1 MVVITCQK
9 NSILPRAITTNRC
22 GKARSKEEVRRKKEE
37 GRGKREEGRGKK
49 VEGNDRTTGLQ
60 DYGLRDELCDG
71 AERREMGSGR
81 TADCPPR
88 RAQSSLLFPVI
99 RM

>member
-1 MVVITCQK
+1 VVVIKCQK
-9 NSILPRAITTNRC
+9 SSILPRE
-22 GKARSKEEVRRKKEE
+22 RSQQV
-37 GRGKREEGRGKK
+37 RGKK
-49 VEGNDRTTGLQ
+49 AEGNDRTTGLQ

>member
-22 GKARSKEEVRRKKEE
+22 GKGRSKEEVRRQ
-37 GRGKREEGRGKK
+37 K
-49 VEGNDRTTGLQ
+49 VDGNDRTTGLQ
-60 DYGLRDELCDG
+60 DYGRRDELCDG